1 MTIAQT
7 KAKRN
12 QAKHDPR
19 YLGKRRDPEASRRRE
34 ADKVRKQREMTE
46 RKGKK
51 K

>member
-7 KAKRN
+7 KAKRR
-12 QAKHDPR
+12 QTKQDPR
-19 YLGKRRDPEASRRRE
+19 YKGKRRDPEAARRRE
-34 ADKVRKQREMTE
+34 DEKVRRQREMTE